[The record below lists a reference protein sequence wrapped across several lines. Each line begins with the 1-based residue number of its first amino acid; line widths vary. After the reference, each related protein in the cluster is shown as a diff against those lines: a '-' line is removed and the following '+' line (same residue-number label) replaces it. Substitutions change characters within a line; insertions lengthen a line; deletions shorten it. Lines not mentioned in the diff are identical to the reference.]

1 MTQPLRCLPLK
12 RLSTAE
18 ISHWRRLS
26 RLAIEPNPFQEP
38 EFVLPW
44 AEHHAVP
51 DDVQLLIVPSARSD
65 EWLAACVVQLMP
77 ATLTKPLSRLRS
89 FRPIHSYLDHPLI
102 DISRPQAAAQ
112 RLLTALSDCRLG
124 HGIRMHMAQVDGP
137 VNRLLAGEAASMGD
151 ARAFYEDTWSR
162 AAFHREDLQ
171 DDPLAFCSKA
181 RRKSLRR
188 CWRNLEEIG
197 AVCFQ
202 ITRPTSGDDPAI
214 ERFLHLEHS
223 GWKKEEGTSLLADDR
238 DAGFYRAML
247 DNFSRQES
255 VILGELTVGGKTVAS
270 TCNLVR
276 GDTLFALKVGWD
288 AEFASG
294 SPGIWSELLLP
305 QSVFQQF
312 PQLRQIDSCAKS
324 GSHLESIWPRRRQMA
339 DIVYTW
345 SYSAT
350 MLSSLRQQVRFA
362 RTRTAEWIKSASN
375 LISASEPE

>member
-44 AEHHAVP
+44 AEHHDLP

-102 DISRPQAAAQ
+102 DISRPDAAAQ

-137 VNRLLAGEAASMGD
+137 VNRLLAGEAVSMGD
-151 ARAFYEDTWSR
+151 ARTFYEDTWTR

-171 DDPLAFCSKA
+171 DDPLAYCSKT

-197 AVCFQ
+197 AVSFQ

-214 ERFLHLEHS
+214 ERFLSLEHS

-247 DNFSRQES
+247 HNFSKQDS
-255 VILGELTVGGKTVAS
+255 VILGELTVGGQTVAS

-276 GDTLFALKVGWD
+276 GDTLFALKVGWN

-305 QSVFQQF
+305 QSVFHQF

-324 GSHLESIWPRRRQMA
+324 GSHLESLWPRRRQMA

-350 MLSSLRQQVRFA
+350 MLSSLRQQVRIA
-362 RTRTAEWIKSASN
+362 RTRTAEWFKSASN
-375 LISASEPE
+375 LISAADPE